1 MLNLFSLSSSLNE
14 VFTQAQF
21 CEDCLSGRSAVECRV
36 FRKTPLWTQTSHH
49 LPPCAVPS
57 SHDTST
63 AASPPHDLS
72 NKWAKGLCSG
82 VGRAPCEKKREKSAF
97 SKFFCSNFL
106 FSSPPPPLLSSSLL
120 PGQNSK
126 IPREWKVG
134 FRLLRVSLFIN
145 VIF

>member
-1 MLNLFSLSSSLNE
+1 MRSSRRHSFVKIACQEGARWSAGCSEKHHFGHKPAIISLPVPCLQVTILQQQQVLFM
-14 VFTQAQF
+14 T
-21 CEDCLSGRSAVECRV
+21 
-36 FRKTPLWTQTSHH
+36 
-49 LPPCAVPS
+49 
-57 SHDTST
+57 
-63 AASPPHDLS
+63 S

-106 FSSPPPPLLSSSLL
+106 CSSPPPPLLSSSLL